1 MILKLENISKM
12 FPIEDS
18 LLGKPTTFL
27 NAVEDISF
35 SIETLEIFGIV
46 GESGSGKSTL
56 ARMISG
62 VYPATGGTIR
72 FKGSPISQEA
82 SLRRSIQMVVQ
93 DPEGALDPRRTVLWT
108 VAEGLKIHHLV
119 PRSQRKERVIQVL
132 QDVGLGDDVLR
143 KYPHELSGG
152 QKQRVAIARSLILQP
167 ELLVLDEPTSALDVS
182 VQAQI
187 LNLLLDLQEEFHLTY
202 IFITHDLHI
211 VKHLAHRVMVLYLGN
226 VMEIGRTSDVI
237 GNPFHPYTKGLLQSV
252 PQPGIKKT
260 LTPLEGE
267 IPSPIHPPKGCPFN
281 TRCPEAFKKCHVK
294 PPLTPLEN
302 RQVRCHL
309 YLST

>member
-1 MILKLENISKM
+1 MILELKDVAKT
-12 FPIEDS
+12 FPIDDS
-18 LLGKPTTFL
+18 LFGKPTQVL
-27 NAVEDISF
+27 RAVEDISF

-56 ARMISG
+56 ARMISS
-62 VYPATGGTIR
+62 VYPPTEGTIR
-72 FKGSPISQEA
+72 FKGSPIGQEA
-82 SLRRSIQMVVQ
+82 SFRRSIQMVFQ

-132 QDVGLGDDVLR
+132 QDVGLGDDVIR

-152 QKQRVAIARSLILQP
+152 QKQRVAIARSLVLQP

-226 VMEIGRTSDVI
+226 IMEVGRTSEVI
-237 GNPFHPYTKGLLQSV
+237 GNPLHPYTKGLLQSV
-252 PQPGIKKT
+252 PQPGVKKT
-260 LTPLEGE
+260 FTPLEGE
-267 IPSPIHPPKGCPFN
+267 IPSPINPPRGCPFS
-281 TRCPEAFKKCHVK
+281 TRCPEAFEKCQMK
-294 PPLTPLEN
+294 PPLIPFEN
-302 RQVRCHL
+302 RWIRCHL
-309 YLST
+309 YLS